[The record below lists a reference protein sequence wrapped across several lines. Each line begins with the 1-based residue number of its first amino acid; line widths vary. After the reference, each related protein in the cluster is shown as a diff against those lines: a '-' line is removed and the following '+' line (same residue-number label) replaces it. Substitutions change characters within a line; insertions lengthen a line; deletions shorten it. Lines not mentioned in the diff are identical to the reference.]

1 MLPAVERTC
10 RVSHHTRPNILSL
23 SNKSVVFENEADI
36 DLETDI
42 LKLYRGGCMAWGN
55 ELRNFIRSRECHFG
69 VFFPT
74 EFWSNGRNK
83 HQNNHRVS
91 T

>member
-55 ELRNFIRSRECHFG
+55 ELRNFLYSLARMSFWCL
-69 VFFPT
+69 FP